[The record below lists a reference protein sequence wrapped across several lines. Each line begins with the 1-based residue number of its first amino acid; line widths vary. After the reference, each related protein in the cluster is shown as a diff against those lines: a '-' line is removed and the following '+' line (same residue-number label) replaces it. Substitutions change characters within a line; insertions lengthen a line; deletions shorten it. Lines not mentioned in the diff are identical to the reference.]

1 MAGKRMNGEGSIYH
15 RKSDG
20 RWFGAVVVGDER
32 GGPKRK
38 TVSAKTKESARQK
51 LKRLMEEQERLQAE
65 GLPPIDNTATVSQV
79 LDRWHKVIVATRRET
94 TANQLSICHRRAPRR
109 VRSPGRPDARFEK
122 TGLPY
127 IQ

>member
-1 MAGKRMNGEGSIYH
+1 MAGKRMNGEGSIYQ

-32 GGPKRK
+32 GEPKRK

-51 LKRLMEEQERLQAE
+51 LKRLMEDHERLQAE

-94 TANQLSICHRRAPRR
+94 TAINYRYVIDGHLAGFVLPEGRTLGSKKLAPR
-109 VRSPGRPDARFEK
+109 
-122 TGLPY
+122 
-127 IQ
+127 